1 MTGMVMLTRGAGCG
15 GGGGGGGGGGNGGTK
30 GGASEEEQNQL
41 SLVALLIAALRKSM
55 VACRV
60 EQRDDHQNSGVTFD
74 QMEIGWPTNVQHL
87 THVTFDRF
95 HGFLGLP
102 VEFEVEIPC
111 RVPSARY
118 NFVFYLINLI
128 SCLFL
133 LDCLN
138 LF

>member
-15 GGGGGGGGGGNGGTK
+15 GTGGVDGNEATK
-30 GGASEEEQNQL
+30 GGGATEEEQNQL
-41 SLVALLIAALRKSM
+41 SLVALLVAALRKSM

-60 EQRDDHQNSGVTFD
+60 DHGDDQSSGTAALH

-111 RVPSARY
+111 RVPSAR
-118 NFVFYLINLI
+118 
-128 SCLFL
+128 
-133 LDCLN
+133 
-138 LF
+138 